1 MKNIDFIKNKKIYLL
16 RHGETEFNREGRCQG
31 VLNSNLTEKGIEQ
44 VKINGCLLKYELRNI
59 NKEDIIMYSSP
70 LGRTVDSTEIIL
82 REIEYRVSKVVYEDN
97 LKEGDLGIWG
107 GQYIANI
114 KNSYKNIDYSKL
126 DWYFNSPKGEGFED
140 IKIRCEKFVNSLE
153 DIKEGNII
161 IMSHGLLGI
170 VLRSYL
176 LQITKKEAVSQ
187 GVPQNGFY
195 LIYNNELK
203 FISSEYDEY

>member
-1 MKNIDFIKNKKIYLL
+1 MKNIEFIENKKIYLL
-16 RHGETEFNREGRCQG
+16 RHGETEFNRKGRCQG
-31 VLNSNLTEKGIEQ
+31 VLNSDLTEKGIKQ
-44 VKINGCLLKYELRNI
+44 VKTNGRLLKHELINI
-59 NKEDIIMYSSP
+59 DKENIIMYSSP

-82 REIEYRVSKVVYEDN
+82 KEIDYRVSKVIYDDN

-107 GQYIANI
+107 GKCI
-114 KNSYKNIDYSKL
+114 KEIKKTHNDIDFSKL
-126 DWYFNSPKGEGFED
+126 SWYFNSPNGENFKD
-140 IKIRCEKFVNSLE
+140 IETRCEKFVNSLE

-195 LIYNNELK
+195 LIYNNKLK